1 MYVQKNQNF
10 ISSKDFKQIADNLF
24 LRFYRE
30 TLMEEYKKDLE
41 IENIEYKNVLTEYR
55 EGLLMFNIMQEKV
68 WSIDE
73 KDSIALKEYY
83 SKNINKYDSFENNKG
98 KIIADYQKE
107 VENNWIKHLR
117 ETNSIIVNPKA
128 LRKSKKMYK

>member
-1 MYVQKNQNF
+1 
-10 ISSKDFKQIADNLF
+10 
-24 LRFYRE
+24 
-30 TLMEEYKKDLE
+30 
-41 IENIEYKNVLTEYR
+41 
-55 EGLLMFNIMQEKV
+55 MFNIMQEKV

-107 VENNWIKHLR
+107 VENNWINHLR
-117 ETNSIIVNPKA
+117 ETNTIVINPKA
-128 LRKSKKMYK
+128 LRRLKKIYK

>member
-1 MYVQKNQNF
+1 
-10 ISSKDFKQIADNLF
+10 
-24 LRFYRE
+24 
-30 TLMEEYKKDLE
+30 
-41 IENIEYKNVLTEYR
+41 
-55 EGLLMFNIMQEKV
+55 MFNIMQEKV

-107 VENNWIKHLR
+107 VENNWINHLR
-117 ETNSIIVNPKA
+117 ETNTIVINPKA
-128 LRKSKKMYK
+128 LRRLKKYINKN

>member
-1 MYVQKNQNF
+1 
-10 ISSKDFKQIADNLF
+10 
-24 LRFYRE
+24 
-30 TLMEEYKKDLE
+30 
-41 IENIEYKNVLTEYR
+41 
-55 EGLLMFNIMQEKV
+55 MFNIMQEKV

-107 VENNWIKHLR
+107 VENNWINHLR
-117 ETNSIIVNPKA
+117 KTNSITVNPKA
-128 LRKSKKMYK
+128 LRRLKKMYK

>member
-1 MYVQKNQNF
+1 
-10 ISSKDFKQIADNLF
+10 
-24 LRFYRE
+24 
-30 TLMEEYKKDLE
+30 
-41 IENIEYKNVLTEYR
+41 
-55 EGLLMFNIMQEKV
+55 MFNIMQEKV

-107 VENNWIKHLR
+107 VENNWINHLR
-117 ETNSIIVNPKA
+117 KQIRLSSIQKP
-128 LRKSKKMYK
+128 